1 MLALDPR
8 PVFPG
13 RLTPR
18 LGRKRIVSD
27 NDFGS
32 LTEFFNSLVG
42 ALENPQD
49 DPELAEIIEQALQ
62 EDAERTSS
70 GEVPS
75 PGRGNEHK
83 TKAKTPANL
92 CEHLLAA
99 VGKAEE
105 ISSGTTDDG
114 GDHGDDSNGD
124 QSRGD
129 KADSRIAGPSNGG
142 PTSPL
147 MSRSRLFMGRRR
159 QSRRAGQRVAAQ
171 LIQTIAKVA

>member
-1 MLALDPR
+1 LIP
-8 PVFPG
+8 PVFSAG
-13 RLTPR
+13 AATKR
-18 LGRKRIVSD
+18 RKDRERIVSD

-75 PGRGNEHK
+75 PGGGNQHK
-83 TKAKTPANL
+83 TKAREPANL
-92 CEHLLAA
+92 GEHLVAA

-105 ISSGTTDDG
+105 ISSGKTDDG
-114 GDHGDDSNGD
+114 GDHTDEDRD
-124 QSRGD
+124 D
-129 KADSRIAGPSNGG
+129 KADRGISVPSNNGA
-142 PTSPL
+142 TSRQA
-147 MSRSRLFMGRRR
+147 SRSHLFAGDRRKAN
-159 QSRRAGQRVAAQ
+159 QAGQRVAAQ